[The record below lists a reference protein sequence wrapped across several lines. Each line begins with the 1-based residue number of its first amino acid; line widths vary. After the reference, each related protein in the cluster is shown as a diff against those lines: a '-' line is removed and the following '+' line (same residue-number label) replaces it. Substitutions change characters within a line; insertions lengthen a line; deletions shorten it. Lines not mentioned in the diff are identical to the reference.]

1 MPDCTLT
8 TPLKS
13 AKVLVLGDVT
23 RKTDTWKQMST
34 QFSYYEY
41 NLTSREEFIHKLQ
54 TTFSDINAIWITWEG
69 FSVSS
74 VLFTAFLGI
83 QS

>member
-1 MPDCTLT
+1 MPDCNI
-8 TPLKS
+8 TPSIKS

-41 NLTSREEFIHKLQ
+41 NLTSREEFVHKLQ
-54 TTFSDINAIWITWEG
+54 TTFSDINAIWITWDA
-69 FSVSS
+69 FSVSRI
-74 VLFTAFLGI
+74 LLITF
-83 QS
+83 